1 MPHPCKCACQPL
13 LAKDGFVVGASNC
26 CSNGSAQDALKVYG
40 AWTPFSPSVAGLV
53 NNIGSQYKQ
62 IGDQVYVNFNILFV
76 AESTTVITISGLPLP
91 IRTNT
96 FPSNGAIL
104 QAGFTTP
111 ATLTDAVLN
120 TVFGDI
126 TTVSLTNSSLLVIG
140 DPYVLNAQFTY
151 ST

>member
-1 MPHPCKCACQPL
+1 MAHQCKCVCQPL
-13 LAKDGFVVGASNC
+13 QAKEGFIVGASNC
-26 CSNGSAQDALKVYG
+26 CSNGSTQDALKVYG
-40 AWTPFSPSVAGLV
+40 AWTPFSPSVAGLY

-76 AESTTVITISGLPLP
+76 AQSTTVITISGLPLP

-104 QAGFTTP
+104 QAVFTNP
-111 ATLTDAVLN
+111 PTLTDAVLN
-120 TVFGDI
+120 TVFSDI
-126 TTVSLTNSSLLVIG
+126 TTLSLTNSTLLVIG
-140 DPYVLNAQFTY
+140 YPYVLNAQFTY